1 MSTAIDA
8 SGYAEMERELGRLLG
23 TERDVLILQGEA
35 ILALEATARGVGGP
49 GVRAL
54 NLVSGPYGEVIG
66 RWLARGG
73 AEVEALVVN
82 YDRAFDLDRVGDAL
96 VHGGFDV
103 LSVVHAE
110 AGTGAVNPLAGIA
123 ELAHRAGAI
132 VVVDAVA
139 SVGAEPLEIDAWDL
153 DLVVIGP
160 QKALAGP
167 AGVCALIAGARGW
180 LAIER
185 NASAPRDSILS
196 LLDRKRD
203 WIDAGASKMSF
214 YCHEHEMHALQRALA
229 QLDREQAG
237 SGSSRHAAPALGAC
251 VQRHRSSRDA
261 CRSGLRALGLE
272 PWVDRDQEAAA
283 VATLVAV
290 PTQMSSRELLE
301 QSLAALNGAIPGLL
315 SLAPGPLADAAL
327 RINHTGRAAQ
337 IAYVC
342 QALTALSTGL
352 RRLGIETDL
361 SAALEMAIRTAK
373 PPASPR

>member
-8 SGYAEMERELGRLLG
+8 SAYAQAERELGRLLG

-49 GVRAL
+49 GVLAL

-66 RWLARGG
+66 RWLACGG
-73 AEVEALVVN
+73 AEVEQLAVT
-82 YDRAFDLDRVGDAL
+82 YDRAFDLDQVGDAL
-96 VHGGFDV
+96 ARGRFDV

-123 ELAHRAGAI
+123 ELAHSAGVI
-132 VVVDAVA
+132 VMVDAVA

-185 NASAPRDSILS
+185 NTSAPQDSILS

-203 WIDAGASKMSF
+203 WIDAGRSRLPF
-214 YCHEHEMHALQRALA
+214 YCHEHEMRALQRALA

-237 SGSSRHAAPALGAC
+237 SRRPAVPGLAAC
-251 VQRHRSSRDA
+251 VQRHRISRDA
-261 CRSGLRALGLE
+261 CRSGLRALGLQ
-272 PWVDRDQEAAA
+272 PWVGRDQQAAA
-283 VATLVAV
+283 VATLLAV
-290 PTQMSSRELLE
+290 PAQTSSRELLE
-301 QSLAALNGAIPGLL
+301 QSLAALDGAIPGLL
-315 SLAPGPLADAAL
+315 SLAPGPLADTAL
-327 RINHTGRAAQ
+327 RINHTGRAAHV
-337 IAYVC
+337 AYVC
-342 QALTALSTGL
+342 QALAALSTGL
-352 RRLGIETDL
+352 RQLGIENDL
-361 SAALEMAIRTAK
+361 STALDVAIRAAR
-373 PPASPR
+373 PPASPS